1 MKRLLALLLA
11 AIMVS
16 SAVSCAADPAEDTTP
31 TAENPAAEATE
42 TEPVE
47 TKRCLDDLPE
57 ELSFGD
63 SDFNILVRS
72 EREDTTLAF
81 ELIGETV
88 NDAICERTLLLEDR
102 FDVTIMPTPLVSD
115 KGQWNTAIA
124 GSAQAADGAYD
135 VVLPD
140 YWWGIELGGY
150 YADLNQIDYFDFS
163 REYWCKGWNQNNEI
177 YGKLFTAVGDWSLD
191 LILQLEAI
199 YFNQRMLT
207 ELQLDSPYDLV
218 KEDKWIHDTFIQMAQ
233 TGHRDMDGDGKMNP
247 RNDVYGIMYNLHGGR
262 GFLYAYGMKLGT
274 KTDDGGWS
282 LDYYNDRFVK
292 MYDTVYAM
300 HNDSRLVNYGESS
313 GQLFAGG
320 STMFQVA
327 VLDVTRGAL
336 RDMEDDFGLVPYPKL
351 DEAQEDFISFNLGTA
366 YMAIIKS
373 AKNPAMSAAIMEAF
387 SAENCKSVVPVLY
400 EDALKDK
407 YSRDPVAAEML
418 DILKRTV
425 HFDFAFVN
433 DAALNALCNVYFN
446 AINDKKPLSSTYQS
460 QKKLTE
466 RLLEK
471 LMRSYQDTEEEA
483 AE

>member
-1 MKRLLALLLA
+1 MKKILSLLLA
-11 AIMVS
+11 VLMIG
-16 SAVSCAADPAEDTTP
+16 SAVSCAADPAEESASDVQ
-31 TAENPAAEATE
+31 NPVAEAVE
-42 TEPVE
+42 TEPEE
-47 TKRCLDDLPE
+47 TKRYLDDIPE
-57 ELSFGD
+57 DLTFGD
-63 SDFNILVRS
+63 SDFNILVRT

-81 ELIGETV
+81 ELIGESV
-88 NDAICERTLLLEDR
+88 NDAIAERTLMLEDR
-102 FDVTIMPTPLVSD
+102 FDITIMPIPLVSD

-150 YADLNQIDYFDFS
+150 YADLNQIKHFDFS
-163 REYWCKGWNQNNEI
+163 REYWCAGWNQNNEI
-177 YGKLFTAVGDWSLD
+177 YGKLYTAVGDWSLD
-191 LILQLEAI
+191 LILQLEAV
-199 YFNQRMLT
+199 YFNQRMFT
-207 ELQLDSPYDLV
+207 ELQLENPYDLV
-218 KEDKWIHDTFIQMAQ
+218 KEDKWIHDTFIKMAE
-233 TGHRDMDGDGKMNP
+233 TGHRDLNGDGKMKP
-247 RNDVYGIMYNLHGGR
+247 GEDVYGIMYNLHGGR

-274 KTDDGGWS
+274 KADDGGWS

-292 MYDTVYAM
+292 MYDTVYKM
-300 HNDSRLVNYGESS
+300 HNDSKLVNYGESG

-320 STMFQVA
+320 STLFQVA
-327 VLDVTRGAL
+327 VLDVARGAL

-351 DEAQEDFISFNLGTA
+351 DEAQKDFISFNLGTA

-373 AKNPAMSAAIMEAF
+373 AKNPEMSAAVMEAF

-407 YSRDPVAAEML
+407 YSRDPVAAEMI

-433 DAALNALCNVYFN
+433 DAALNALCNVYFD
-446 AINDKKPLSSTYQS
+446 AIVGKKPLSSTYQS

-466 RLLEK
+466 KLLVK
-471 LMRSYQDTEEEA
+471 LMQSYQTEDA